1 MKTELQF
8 LLSGWIWIYAWCIL
22 NGEISY
28 TEELQLSLIYIVL
41 FILIS
46 INSKEMIR
54 KLIVSQNVKIIFNYE
69 QLIYLKMNIILKG
82 INWLKKIIQIT
93 NIKSIVNIE
102 IAEIKKKELN
112 YVNNKKKINNIR
124 KVYYLF
130 FLLLGKIV

>member
-8 LLSGWIWIYAWCIL
+8 LLSGWIWVYAWCVL

-46 INSKEMIR
+46 INSREMIR
-54 KLIVSQNVKIIFNYE
+54 QLIINQNLKIIFNYE

-82 INWLKKIIQIT
+82 INWLKKLIQII
-93 NIKSIVNIE
+93 NIKNIINIE
-102 IAEIKKKELN
+102 VAEIKKKKIS
-112 YVNNKKKINNIR
+112 YINNKKKINNIR
-124 KVYYLF
+124 KIYYLF
-130 FLLLGKIV
+130 FILLSKII